1 MDRGNTKQV
10 ILETALE
17 LFSVQGF
24 EATSIC
30 CRSGKKRHG

>member
-17 LFSVQGF
+17 LNCVVLFLNAAQRRNGRKG
-24 EATSIC
+24 A
-30 CRSGKKRHG
+30 